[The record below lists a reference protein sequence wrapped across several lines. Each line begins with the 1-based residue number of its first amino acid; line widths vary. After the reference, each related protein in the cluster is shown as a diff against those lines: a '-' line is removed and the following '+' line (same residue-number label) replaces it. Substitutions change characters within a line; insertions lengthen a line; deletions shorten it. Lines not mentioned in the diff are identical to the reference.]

1 MNHSPSHPL
10 NVLVRYP
17 DPIVSAGLVAALR
30 QHAGTEI
37 SVHDADDAASS
48 GPPIDVVIAD
58 YNNAMLLTDPDT
70 RKVQA
75 RLADSRILALTA
87 NDREADIRRAI
98 QAGIHGYL
106 LLGGPLNEFIE
117 GVKTVGSGAR
127 CLCPAVAQRMADSLA
142 GETLT
147 LREGEV
153 LQLVTAGQ
161 SNKAIARQLEIELGT
176 VKSHVRAIMAKL
188 GAISRTQAACIAVSR
203 GLVDEREAAQPA
215 PSIAS
220 RPHAVRAPLVM
231 EARPQFA

>member
-1 MNHSPSHPL
+1 MNQSPSRPL

-30 QHAGTEI
+30 QHASAEI
-37 SVHDADDAASS
+37 SVQDADDATSS

-58 YNNAMLLTDPDT
+58 YNNAMLLTDPDA
-70 RKVQA
+70 RKVHG

-106 LLGGPLNEFIE
+106 LLGGPLNEFIDS
-117 GVKTVGSGAR
+117 VKAVGGGAR
-127 CLCPAVAQRMADSLA
+127 CLCPAVAQRIADSLA

-147 LREGEV
+147 MRESEV
-153 LQLVTAGQ
+153 LRLVTTGQ
-161 SNKAIARQLEIELGT
+161 SNKAIARELAIELGT

-188 GAISRTQAACIAVSR
+188 RAVSRTQAACIAVSR
-203 GLVDEREAAQPA
+203 GLVDEHEAMPT
-215 PSIAS
+215 AS
-220 RPHAVRAPLVM
+220 FAARPRAM